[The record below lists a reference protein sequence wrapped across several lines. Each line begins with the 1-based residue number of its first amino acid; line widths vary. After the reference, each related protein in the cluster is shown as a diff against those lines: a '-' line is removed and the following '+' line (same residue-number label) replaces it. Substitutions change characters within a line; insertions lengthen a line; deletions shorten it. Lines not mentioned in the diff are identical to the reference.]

1 MTRRLAPLALLALG
15 LAAHPATAQEHREL
29 GAHVHGHGRLDIAR
43 EGDRI
48 ALALVAPGADVVGF
62 EHAPQSEADRASVEA
77 ALDRLSRPL
86 ELIAFPEAA
95 GCEVLEVAAELV
107 GEEHAEDEAHAH
119 DDGDD
124 HAHDEGDE
132 HDHDEGED
140 HDGEAHAHDDHDDH
154 DEAGGHSEFHA
165 LWELSCTDPG
175 AIDALA
181 FPYFDAFPGAQELAV
196 QVVSDT
202 GARAFEV
209 ERDAPELDLD
219 GAL

>member
-15 LAAHPATAQEHREL
+15 LAAHPATAQEHRAL

-62 EHAPQSEADRASVEA
+62 EHAPQSEADRAAVEA

-107 GEEHAEDEAHAH
+107 GEDHAEDEAHAH

-132 HDHDEGED
+132 H
-140 HDGEAHAHDDHDDH
+140 AHDDH
-154 DEAGGHSEFHA
+154 DEAGGDSEFHA

>member
-62 EHAPQSEADRASVEA
+62 EHAPQSETDRAAVEA

-107 GEEHAEDEAHAH
+107 GEDHAEDEAHAH

-132 HDHDEGED
+132 H
-140 HDGEAHAHDDHDDH
+140 AHDDH

>member
-15 LAAHPATAQEHREL
+15 LAAHPATAQEHRAL

-62 EHAPQSEADRASVEA
+62 EHAPQSEADRAAVEA

-107 GEEHAEDEAHAH
+107 GEDHAEDEAHAH

-132 HDHDEGED
+132 H
-140 HDGEAHAHDDHDDH
+140 AHDDH

-196 QVVSDT
+196 QVVSDG

>member
-15 LAAHPATAQEHREL
+15 LAAHPATAQEHRAL

-62 EHAPQSEADRASVEA
+62 EHAPQSEADRAAVEA

-107 GEEHAEDEAHAH
+107 GEDHAEDEAHAH

-132 HDHDEGED
+132 H
-140 HDGEAHAHDDHDDH
+140 AHDDH